1 MLIDNEL
8 PCLAERGQ
16 LQNDFRYSQNSP
28 QQVENSKSETVS
40 PTFRRTF
47 YAMSYN
53 GREALGLGM
62 KTRDGG
68 IMNGGLKEGSKEDLR
83 RFGTSQIAME
93 SANDIQQR
101 KQPVASMMD
110 SGVTRD
116 EDGIDR
122 VPDPPATLLPYLQ
135 QFKIIARGEG
145 IDLNTAMMDAGGT
158 RYGTIPTQKFCA
170 KLTDIYKRFVFSEQL
185 LFSLACAYGT
195 GCEDIRQGGFE
206 LVAWKDFV
214 EDVMKQG
221 KRLPTSRLPFE
232 HRRPCSHPEGHRPR
246 CVAFTLTACSHALP

>member
-1 MLIDNEL
+1 VFVNEL
-8 PCLAERGQ
+8 PSLAERGQ
-16 LQNDFRYSQNSP
+16 LQNEVSLSKFP
-28 QQVENSKSETVS
+28 TAMENSKTCETVFS
-40 PTFRRTF
+40 YAHLF
-47 YAMSYN
+47 AMSYN

>member
-1 MLIDNEL
+1 MRVR
-8 PCLAERGQ
+8 ARRGQ
-16 LQNDFRYSQNSP
+16 TSPMVSDLLSHRIEDSQNLR
-28 QQVENSKSETVS
+28 NRLALFATM
-40 PTFRRTF
+40 
-47 YAMSYN
+47 YD

-221 KRLPTSRLPFE
+221 KQASSRIPAAIRAPPPVLPSRGQSATVLL
-232 HRRPCSHPEGHRPR
+232 SH
-246 CVAFTLTACSHALP
+246 